1 MARTYLQPEVAER
14 PADPFVNQRLR
25 PSRAQGREPTIYQI
39 VRDAQSTSFNTP
51 NMPGTSE
58 EADDLSR
65 LQRCIQEIESATGLE
80 LSIAHFALDM
90 TAAEMVKAIVS
101 GKATAKA
108 VGVQAD
114 LRPILF
120 LLPGSLGY
128 GPSMAAFAAG
138 LGKIARVVPIK
149 YPDLGSILAGNNTVA
164 SMADAAV
171 EQIRR
176 SQPVG
181 HVRLLGHSLG
191 GVVAFEVAARLLEA
205 RRSIKFL
212 GILDTAIINEGRD
225 YRETLARTLR
235 RLRANRVN
243 ISRIACRAL
252 AKVTAAIGG
261 EVPLTWMLHRYAR
274 GKFNA
279 TCFRIRLELQEVLRS
294 RAFYQWLASPRPSLP
309 IGATLFRCNRDGAP
323 QSLGWDCSLA
333 SLDVIP
339 VAGTHI
345 ELVVEPYL
353 ATNLPLVESAV
364 VQTYTPAEFCKR
376 KALS

>member
-1 MARTYLQPEVAER
+1 MARTYLQPEAAKR
-14 PADPFVNQRLR
+14 LADPQLNHKLHPLR
-25 PSRAQGREPTIYQI
+25 VHAREPTIYEI
-39 VRDAQSTSFNTP
+39 VQDAWARNFNSRDIH
-51 NMPGTSE
+51 GTRE
-58 EADDLSR
+58 KADDLSR
-65 LQRCIQEIESATGLE
+65 LQRCIQEIENTAGLE
-80 LSIAHFALDM
+80 FSIGHVALDM
-90 TAAEMVKAIVS
+90 SATDMVKAIVS
-101 GKATAKA
+101 GTASAKA
-108 VGVQAD
+108 VSAQAD

-149 YPDLGSILAGNNTVA
+149 YPDLRSILDGKNTVA
-164 SMADAAV
+164 SMADAAM

-212 GILDTAIINEGRD
+212 GILDTTIVNEGRD
-225 YRETLARTLR
+225 YRETFARTLR

-243 ISRIACRAL
+243 MSRIACRAL

-261 EVPLTWMLHRYAR
+261 EIPLTWMLDRYTR

-294 RAFYQWLASPRPSLP
+294 RAFYQWLAAPRRSLP

-323 QSLGWDCSLA
+323 QSLGWDCALA
-333 SLDVIP
+333 PLDVIP
-339 VAGTHI
+339 IAGTHI
-345 ELVVEPYL
+345 ELVVAPYL
-353 ATNLPLVESAV
+353 ATNLPLIESAV
-364 VQTYTPAEFCKR
+364 VQTYTPAEFCKGE
-376 KALS
+376 AAS

>member
-1 MARTYLQPEVAER
+1 MAQTYLQPEMAER
-14 PADPFVNQRLR
+14 PADPFVNQKLH
-25 PSRAQGREPTIYQI
+25 PSRMQGREPTIYQI
-39 VRDAQSTSFNTP
+39 VQDAWAKSFGSRD
-51 NMPGTSE
+51 MPGAWE
-58 EADDLSR
+58 EGDDLSR
-65 LQRCIQEIESATGLE
+65 LLRCIQEIESATGLE
-80 LSIAHFALDM
+80 LSVGDFARDM
-90 TAAEMVKAIVS
+90 TAADMVKAIVC

-108 VGVQAD
+108 VDVQAD
-114 LRPILF
+114 VRPVLF

-149 YPDLGSILAGNNTVA
+149 YPDLASILNGNNTVA
-164 SMADAAV
+164 SMADAAM

-212 GILDTAIINEGRD
+212 GILDTTIINEGRD

-252 AKVTAAIGG
+252 AKATAAIGG
-261 EVPLTWMLHRYAR
+261 EASLAWMLHRYTR

-279 TCFRIRLELQEVLRS
+279 TSFRIRLELQEVLRS
-294 RAFYQWLASPRPSLP
+294 RAFYQWLASPKPSLP

-323 QSLGWDCSLA
+323 HALGWDCALA

-339 VAGTHI
+339 IAGTHI

-353 ATNLPLVESAV
+353 ATNLPLVERAV
-364 VQTYTPAEFCKR
+364 VQTYTPAEFNRR
-376 KALS
+376 KVQS

>member
-1 MARTYLQPEVAER
+1 MARTYLQPEMAER
-14 PADPFVNQRLR
+14 PADPFVNQKLH
-25 PSRAQGREPTIYQI
+25 PSRMQGREPTIYQI
-39 VRDAQSTSFNTP
+39 VQDAWAKSFGSRD
-51 NMPGTSE
+51 MPGAWE
-58 EADDLSR
+58 EGDDLSR
-65 LQRCIQEIESATGLE
+65 LLRCIQEIESATGLE
-80 LSIAHFALDM
+80 LSVGDFARDM
-90 TAAEMVKAIVS
+90 TAAEMVKAIVC

-108 VGVQAD
+108 VDVQAD
-114 LRPILF
+114 VRPVLF

-149 YPDLGSILAGNNTVA
+149 YPDLASILNGNNTVA
-164 SMADAAV
+164 SMADAAM

-261 EVPLTWMLHRYAR
+261 EAPLTWMLHRYAR
-274 GKFNA
+274 GP
-279 TCFRIRLELQEVLRS
+279 I
-294 RAFYQWLASPRPSLP
+294 PS
-309 IGATLFRCNRDGAP
+309 
-323 QSLGWDCSLA
+323 
-333 SLDVIP
+333 
-339 VAGTHI
+339 
-345 ELVVEPYL
+345 
-353 ATNLPLVESAV
+353 
-364 VQTYTPAEFCKR
+364 
-376 KALS
+376 

>member
-1 MARTYLQPEVAER
+1 MARTYLQPEVVER
-14 PADPFVNQRLR
+14 PADPFVDQKLWR
-25 PSRAQGREPTIYQI
+25 SWAQGREPTIFQI
-39 VRDAQSTSFNTP
+39 VQDARATSFNTR
-51 NMPGTSE
+51 NMPGASE

-65 LQRCIQEIESATGLE
+65 LRRCIQDIESATGLE
-80 LSIAHFALDM
+80 LSIAHFTLDM

-108 VGVQAD
+108 AGVQAD
-114 LRPILF
+114 MRPIVF

-138 LGKIARVVPIK
+138 LGKIARVIPIK
-149 YPDLGSILAGNNTVA
+149 YPDLASILDGNSTVA
-164 SMADAAV
+164 SMADAAI
-171 EQIRR
+171 EQIHR

-212 GILDTAIINEGRD
+212 GILDTTIVNEGRD

-243 ISRIACRAL
+243 MSRIACRAL
-252 AKVTAAIGG
+252 AKVTASIGR
-261 EVPLTWMLHRYAR
+261 EALLARMLHRYTR

-279 TCFRIRLELQEVLRS
+279 TSFRIRLELQEVLRS
-294 RAFYQWLASPRPSLP
+294 RAFYQWLASPKPALP
-309 IGATLFRCNRDGAP
+309 IGATLFRCNRDAAP
-323 QSLGWDCSLA
+323 RALGWDCALA

-339 VAGTHI
+339 IAGTHI

-364 VQTYTPAEFCKR
+364 AQTYTPAEFCKR
-376 KALS
+376 EALS

>member
-1 MARTYLQPEVAER
+1 MARTYLQPQVLER
-14 PADPFVNQRLR
+14 SADPRVNQKLR
-25 PSRAQGREPTIYQI
+25 PSGAQGREPTIYHI
-39 VRDAQSTSFNTP
+39 VQDAWVKNFTIR
-51 NMPGTSE
+51 NMPETSE

-65 LQRCIQEIESATGLE
+65 LRRCIREIESATGLE
-80 LSIAHFALDM
+80 FSVEHFALNM

-101 GKATAKA
+101 GKATVKA

-128 GPSMAAFAAG
+128 GSSMAAFAAG

-149 YPDLGSILAGNNTVA
+149 YPDLRSILDGKNTVA

-191 GVVAFEVAARLLEA
+191 GVVAFEVAARLLEE
-205 RRSIKFL
+205 RRSIKLL
-212 GILDTAIINEGRD
+212 GILDTTIINEGRD

-243 ISRIACRAL
+243 VSRIACRAL

-261 EVPLTWMLHRYAR
+261 ETHLAWMLDRYTR

-294 RAFYQWLASPRPSLP
+294 RAFYQWLASPKPSLP
-309 IGATLFRCNRDGAP
+309 IEATLFRCNRDGAP
-323 QSLGWDCSLA
+323 HALGWDCALA

-339 VAGTHI
+339 IAGTHI

-353 ATNLPLVESAV
+353 ATNLPLIENAV
-364 VQTYTPAEFCKR
+364 AQTYTAAEFCKR
-376 KALS
+376 EALS

>member
-39 VRDAQSTSFNTP
+39 VQDAWAKSFNTRD
-51 NMPGTSE
+51 MPGTWE

-65 LQRCIQEIESATGLE
+65 LQRCIQEIESAIGLE
-80 LSIAHFALDM
+80 FSVGHFALDM
-90 TAAEMVKAIVS
+90 TAADMVKAIVS

-108 VGVQAD
+108 VSEQAD
-114 LRPILF
+114 VRPILF

-149 YPDLGSILAGNNTVA
+149 YPGLGSILDGKNTVA

-212 GILDTAIINEGRD
+212 GILDTAIINENRD
-225 YRETLARTLR
+225 YQETLARTLR
-235 RLRANRVN
+235 RVRANRVN

-261 EVPLTWMLHRYAR
+261 EAPLTWMLDRYTR

-279 TCFRIRLELQEVLRS
+279 TCFRIRFELQEVLRS
-294 RAFYQWLASPRPSLP
+294 QAFYQWLASPKPSLP

-323 QSLGWDCSLA
+323 HSLGWDCALA

-339 VAGTHI
+339 IAGTHI

-353 ATNLPLVESAV
+353 ATNLPLIESAV

-376 KALS
+376 RAPS